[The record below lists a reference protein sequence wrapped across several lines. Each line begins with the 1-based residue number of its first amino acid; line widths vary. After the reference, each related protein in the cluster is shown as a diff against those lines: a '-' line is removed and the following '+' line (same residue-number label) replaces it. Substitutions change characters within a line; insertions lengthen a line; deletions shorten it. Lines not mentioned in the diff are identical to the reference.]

1 MDQMPPVE
9 PRSSG
14 APVGGV
20 RILRPLRERDFALLF
35 VGSAVSLF
43 GDGVFLVAIAW
54 QAYELS
60 NVPTALSL
68 VGVAWT
74 APMVAL
80 LLLGGVLGDRF
91 DRRRLLIVSDVIRAL
106 AVAAIGAL
114 AIADLLE
121 LWHLI
126 ALVAVY
132 GAGEALFAP
141 SFQAIVPDVVPQHL
155 LVQANSLQ
163 QLTEPVAFRFVGPAL
178 GGALIAGLGTG
189 SAFLIDAATFAVSV
203 ACVWRMRPRG
213 PVRTEVQASIRAE
226 IGEGFAFVRSQTWLW
241 ATLLSAAVVLLLY
254 IGPFEVL
261 VPYLVKNDY
270 GGGAS
275 GLGLVLGAAGIGA
288 IVSALALGQRGM
300 ARRHV
305 LWMYLGWA
313 VSVVCLAGYAVV
325 AEVWQAM
332 AISFVSG
339 IALTLA
345 NITWTTLMHLHVPT
359 EMLGRVSGFDWLV
372 SIGLTPVS
380 FALAGPAAEAFGV
393 ETTMI
398 VCGILSCVVT
408 LAFLLVPG
416 LRDPEQWVVG
426 RAQPAPV
433 EG

>member
-1 MDQMPPVE
+1 M
-9 PRSSG
+9 SG
-14 APVGGV
+14 P

-35 VGSAVSLF
+35 FGSAVSLF
-43 GDGVFLVAIAW
+43 GDGVYLVAIAW

-74 APMVAL
+74 LPMVAL
-80 LLLGGVLGDRF
+80 LLVGGVLGDRF
-91 DRRRLLIVSDVIRAL
+91 DRRRLLIASDVIRAL
-106 AVAAIGAL
+106 AVAAIGGLAL
-114 AIADLLE
+114 AGTLE
-121 LWHLI
+121 LWQLI

-141 SFQAIVPDVVPQHL
+141 TFQAIVPDVVPKAL

-178 GGALIAGLGTG
+178 GGLLIAGLGTG
-189 SAFLIDAATFAVSV
+189 GAFLIDAATFVVSS

-213 PVRTEVQASIRAE
+213 PVRENVEASIRTE
-226 IGEGFAFVRSQTWLW
+226 IAEGFGFVRSQTWLW
-241 ATLLSAAVVLLLY
+241 ATLLSAAIVLLLY
-254 IGPFEVL
+254 LGPFEVL

-270 GGGAS
+270 GGGAAA
-275 GLGLVLGAAGIGA
+275 LGLVLGAAGVGA
-288 IVSALALGQRGM
+288 IAAALVLGQRGM
-300 ARRHV
+300 AQRHV

-313 VSVVCLAGYAVV
+313 VSVGLLAGYAVA
-325 AEVWQAM
+325 AEAWQAM

-339 IALTLA
+339 AAFTLG
-345 NITWTTLMHLHVPT
+345 NVTWTTLLHLHVPT
-359 EMLGRVSGFDWLV
+359 HMLGRVSGFDWLV

-380 FALAGPAAEAFGV
+380 FALAGPAAETFGV
-393 ETTMI
+393 EATMI
-398 VCGILSCVVT
+398 VCGVLSCAAT

-416 LRDPEQWVVG
+416 LREPEGWAEG
-426 RAQPAPV
+426 RPLTA

>member
-1 MDQMPPVE
+1 MDQVPPIE
-9 PRSSG
+9 PRPSG
-14 APVGGV
+14 PTVRGV

-43 GDGVFLVAIAW
+43 GDGIYLVAIAW

-80 LLLGGVLGDRF
+80 LLVGGVLGDRF
-91 DRRRLLIVSDVIRAL
+91 DRRRLLIAADV
-106 AVAAIGAL
+106 
-114 AIADLLE
+114 LE

-141 SFQAIVPDVVPQHL
+141 SFQAIVPDIVPQHL
-155 LVQANSLQ
+155 LLQANSLQ
-163 QLTEPVAFRFVGPAL
+163 QLTEPVAFRFVGPAV

-189 SAFLIDAATFAVSV
+189 SAFLIDAATFVVSV
-203 ACVWRMRPRG
+203 VCVWRMRPRG
-213 PVRTEVQASIRAE
+213 PVRTGVQASIRAE
-226 IGEGFAFVRSQTWLW
+226 IGEGFAFVRSQIWLW
-241 ATLLSAAVVLLLY
+241 ATLLNAAVVLLLY

-270 GGGAS
+270 GGGAA
-275 GLGLVLGAAGIGA
+275 GLGLVLGAAGVGA

-313 VSVVCLAGYAVV
+313 FSVGCLAGYAVV

-332 AISFVSG
+332 AISFASG
-339 IALTLA
+339 IAFTLA

-359 EMLGRVSGFDWLV
+359 QMLGRVSGFDWLV

-398 VCGILSCVVT
+398 VCGILACVLT

-416 LRDPEQWVVG
+416 LRDPERWAA
-426 RAQPAPV
+426 RSARPAPA